1 MERPRNTNEWL
12 DQLRDELDWR
22 LEDLKTQQS
31 THPASE
37 RAPNLDVIQASERVL
52 LANAGIDHSRFVQM
66 LLFISLSTYWR
77 FVKLRGL
84 THSHRENVTDDM
96 YGILPEPLQRFGI
109 HLRDVFPRFDADAL
123 VHLPPH
129 HPQRSHFHYAL
140 EHKDESRS
148 EVIGRL
154 SILALTGL
162 NLSEILPAL
171 LLVDSASTNQSIGS
185 WIMHVGSNN
194 PPFHPQ
200 ENPYVPLP
208 RNADEAR
215 NIIRF
220 VLNLT
225 RAIATVF
232 IQMNGAEEGAVP
244 ENTTRTQLDIAQA
257 GTEAEA
263 REILL
268 AWMNKRRYS
277 AYGELIVDE

>member
-1 MERPRNTNEWL
+1 
-12 DQLRDELDWR
+12 
-22 LEDLKTQQS
+22 
-31 THPASE
+31 
-37 RAPNLDVIQASERVL
+37 
-52 LANAGIDHSRFVQM
+52 
-66 LLFISLSTYWR
+66 
-77 FVKLRGL
+77 
-84 THSHRENVTDDM
+84 
-96 YGILPEPLQRFGI
+96 
-109 HLRDVFPRFDADAL
+109 
-123 VHLPPH
+123 
-129 HPQRSHFHYAL
+129 L